1 MFFFSNPSN
10 LNRSNGFTLLELLL
24 VLVLVSVSAVAV
36 ISTFVNSTEDQA
48 KEESQRLFLQLQ
60 LLNDEALL
68 SGHNYGL
75 RIDEKQN
82 RIHLM
87 SLGDD
92 GWQAMELEGMANE
105 IALPDSLMM
114 SMALGGD
121 VWSNN
126 DSLFNPGSLFDEDMF
141 ADVENDSK
149 PRPPQIFIL
158 SSGEITPFSLNILA
172 NDEQVNDDNWR
183 IVVAENGV
191 IHRLAPGEPAPG
203 EEQ

>member
-1 MFFFSNPSN
+1 MFFASNPSK
-10 LNRSNGFTLLELLL
+10 LNRHNGFTLLELLL

-36 ISTFVNSTEDQA
+36 ISTFVSSTEDQA

-92 GWQAMELEGMANE
+92 GWQAMELDGMANE
-105 IALPDSLMM
+105 ITLPESLMM
-114 SMALGGD
+114 EMTLGGD

-126 DSLFNPGSLFDEDMF
+126 ESLFNPGSLFDEDMF
-141 ADVENDSK
+141 ADVEKDRK

-158 SSGEITPFSLNILA
+158 SSGEITPFSLHVLA
-172 NDEQVNDDNWR
+172 NNEPVNDDNWR
-183 IVVAENGV
+183 IIVAENGV
-191 IHRLAPGEPAPG
+191 IHRLAPGEAAPG
-203 EEQ
+203 DER